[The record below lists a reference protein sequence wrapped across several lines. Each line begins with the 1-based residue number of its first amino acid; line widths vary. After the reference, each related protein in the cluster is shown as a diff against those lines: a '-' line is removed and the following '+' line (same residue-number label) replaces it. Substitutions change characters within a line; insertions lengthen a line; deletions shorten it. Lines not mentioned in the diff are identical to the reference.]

1 MIWCL
6 LALWH
11 IWHVQPRIG
20 EEITC
25 DTCSSREAGATCEP
39 LHFRASF
46 SHLDESRP
54 LGDLGQV

>member
-39 LHFRASF
+39 CTSALALAISTKA
-46 SHLDESRP
+46 DP
-54 LGDLGQV
+54 